1 MRGMALK
8 AAGAALLADVRAAV
22 NTARR
27 TANAAMREMD
37 CIMVMRAI
45 FVCFAAFKWR
55 RSLPLP
61 AACVA
66 VVPHL
71 NRTHTHIGPQPL
83 HPLPIPANTRRRLGV
98 RMQEQSGLD
107 GWVKQPQPQP
117 QPQHHHHHQ
126 QQQQQQQQQHR
137 GPHEE

>member
-45 FVCFAAFKWR
+45 FVWSAAFKWR

-61 AACVA
+61 AAHA
-66 VVPHL
+66 SRL
-71 NRTHTHIGPQPL
+71 SQRHISIALTPTSAPNHCTPSRFRQ
-83 HPLPIPANTRRRLGV
+83 TRG
-98 RMQEQSGLD
+98 D
-107 GWVKQPQPQP
+107 GCS
-117 QPQHHHHHQ
+117 
-126 QQQQQQQQQHR
+126 
-137 GPHEE
+137 